1 MITNIKS
8 KYNQKNRRF
17 ILFLIIFEILF
28 FFQIFVGCQNETNI
42 INNEGE
48 TLKAQCKGNTLKYYF
63 FANLSLYLEIVS
75 KNYSSYENRPI
86 YTSVNDIKTIG
97 VIEGTVYENIS
108 QKFNLSDIKTYN
120 SYDEIIFALRRH
132 IIDGFITCK
141 EFGDIIKMN
150 NEDLTYLENN
160 NSEDI
165 IHYNFLIQNF
175 KNKTLYKFEE
185 YISNNINELKEIWF
199 GCDNSTKKINQILTG
214 DKGSIIVALNYYEP
228 PYSYLDENGNV
239 TGLILDLLYGF
250 ANSSNYTLEILEID
264 SYYDLKELMDN
275 NTADIYGFMSHEK
288 VDDRIILSKN
298 IFGNETKSVIVI
310 RDENS
315 DTEKTWDINS
325 IESFENE
332 KIGALNDTLD
342 LTKNIFQESEVIIK
356 ESVIDLFN
364 SLLLNEISG
373 FIIDELTADYYK
385 QMANSRIFYYPEGV
399 GTKYLGFFFTNEE
412 VRNQFNEF
420 IPEIKAE
427 NITVDEILNE
437 SEAIE
442 ELINDLE
449 GLEIL
454 NVIIKKN
461 IRPFAY
467 IENGIY
473 KGFEI
478 NILYNFS
485 NKYNYSLSFNR
496 ENETNNVYIGCL
508 NISNNQELGFP
519 SDVLYESNIVLL
531 TRKDKIKNEID
542 IKILD
547 SKYREKKSNDI
558 LVPLTYSNISKSSF
572 CLFPTK
578 YRDNIILNCSIFGL
592 HTENK
597 FKGDYELGKT
607 NNKIKIKNLLIEA
620 QNFLN
625 ANDIFPGYD
634 IINHTNMSDIICP
647 NYYDMV
653 DLKKIKSNG
662 FKITTASIIGIVVV
676 GILFAAAILIVIIMY
691 TTEIKNQKKKKNY
704 KLANSEL
711 KLN

>member
-1 MITNIKS
+1 MITNIIS
-8 KYNQKNRRF
+8 NYNQKNIRF

-28 FFQIFVGCQNETNI
+28 FFQIFVGCQNDTNI
-42 INNEGE
+42 INNGSE
-48 TLKAQCKGNTLKYYF
+48 TLKAQCEGNTLKYYF

-75 KNYSSYENRPI
+75 KNYSSHENRPI
-86 YTSVNDIKTIG
+86 YKSINDIKAIG

-108 QKFNLSDIKTYN
+108 QNFNLSDIKTYN
-120 SYDEIIFALRRH
+120 SYNEIIFALRRH
-132 IIDGFITCK
+132 LIDGFITCK

-150 NEDLTYLENN
+150 NEDLNYLENN
-160 NSEDI
+160 NLEDI
-165 IHYNFLIQNF
+165 LHYNFLIQNF
-175 KNKTLYKFEE
+175 KNITQNKFEE

-199 GCDNSTKKINQILTG
+199 GCDNSTKKINKILTG
-214 DKGSIIVALNYYEP
+214 SKGNIIVALNFYDP
-228 PYSYLDENGNV
+228 PYSYLDSNGNV
-239 TGLILDLLYGF
+239 TGIVLDLLYGF

-264 SYYDLKELMDN
+264 RYYNLEELLEN
-275 NTADIYGFMSHEK
+275 YTADIFGYMSFEE
-288 VDDRIILSKN
+288 VDNNVILSKN
-298 IFGNETKSVIVI
+298 LFNNETKSVIVI

-315 DTEKTWDINS
+315 DTEKAWDINS

-332 KIGALNDTLD
+332 NVGALNDTLN
-342 LTKNIFQESEVIIK
+342 LTKNIFQESEVKIK
-356 ESVIDLFN
+356 ESVIELFN
-364 SLLLNEISG
+364 SLLLDEISG
-373 FIIDELTADYYK
+373 FLIDELTADYYK
-385 QMANSRIFYYPEGV
+385 QMASSRLAYYPEGV
-399 GTKYLGFFFTNEE
+399 DTKYLGFFFTNEE

-427 NITVDEILNE
+427 NITVDEILIE
-437 SEAIE
+437 TEKIE

-449 GLEIL
+449 GAEIL
-454 NVIIKKN
+454 NVIINKN

-467 IENGIY
+467 IENGMY

-485 NKYNYSLSFNR
+485 NKYNYSLSFNK

-508 NISNNQELGFP
+508 NISKNQELGYP

-558 LVPLTYSNISKSSF
+558 LIPLTYSNMSKSSF

-592 HTENK
+592 HAENK
-597 FKGDYELGKT
+597 FKGDYELGNT

-634 IINHTNMSDIICP
+634 IIYHTNMSDIICP
-647 NYYDMV
+647 DLTDLV
-653 DLKKIKSNG
+653 DLKKNKSNG

-691 TTEIKNQKKKKNY
+691 TTEIRNPKKKNY

-711 KLN
+711 KIN